1 MCKQQ
6 KNYKNFMNLCS
17 HKVDFGLS
25 ADWVFFATS
34 HVKSPCEGIGET
46 VKRLVRRESLHH
58 SINSQIMIK
67 CFSTSDWVMFP
78 ELF

>member
-1 MCKQQ
+1 
-6 KNYKNFMNLCS
+6 MNLCS

-46 VKRLVRRESLHH
+46 VKRLVRRESIHH
-58 SINSQIMIK
+58 SINSQTIN
-67 CFSTSDWVMFP
+67 DQMFFNFWLENIP
-78 ELF
+78 GIILNS